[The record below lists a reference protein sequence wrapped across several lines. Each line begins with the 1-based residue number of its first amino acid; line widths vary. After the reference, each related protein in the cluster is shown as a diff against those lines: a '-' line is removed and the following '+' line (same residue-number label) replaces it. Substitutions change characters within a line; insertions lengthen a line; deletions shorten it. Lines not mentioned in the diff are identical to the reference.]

1 MKSILLVVFLP
12 FRVLAGNRVSGFL
25 FNTFN
30 RFNWLTIV
38 LALIIAFVV
47 VLL

>member
-1 MKSILLVVFLP
+1 MKSILLIVFLP

-25 FNTFN
+25 FNTFK

-38 LALIIAFVV
+38 LAFIIAFVV

>member
-1 MKSILLVVFLP
+1 MKSILLIVFLP

-25 FNTFN
+25 FNTFK
-30 RFNWLTIV
+30 RFHWLTIV
-38 LALIIAFVV
+38 LALIIALVV

>member
-1 MKSILLVVFLP
+1 MKSILLIVFLP

-25 FNTFN
+25 FNTFK

-38 LALIIAFVV
+38 LALIIAFVG

>member
-1 MKSILLVVFLP
+1 MKSILLIVFLP

-25 FNTFN
+25 FNTFK